1 MYMYYVEI
9 RLFSNMV
16 LFVTTDDFIIVNI
29 NLLYMKYNTLLE
41 QFMYLSI
48 LSIIFWFS
56 WAQKRSRW
64 HNYAVKNH
72 EEA

>member
-48 LSIIFWFS
+48 LSIIF
-56 WAQKRSRW
+56 
-64 HNYAVKNH
+64 
-72 EEA
+72 